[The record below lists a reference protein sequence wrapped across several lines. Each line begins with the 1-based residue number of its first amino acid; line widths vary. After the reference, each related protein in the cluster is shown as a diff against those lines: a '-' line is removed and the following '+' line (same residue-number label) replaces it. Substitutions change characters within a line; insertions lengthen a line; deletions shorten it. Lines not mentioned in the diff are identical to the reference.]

1 MNLYTILSSG
11 IGAHDVT
18 GLTARLSAWH
28 DAMVA
33 HERRLR
39 AGTTS
44 DVCDDECPHAEAP
57 ALWLE
62 AVAAFGARSQELT
75 FLRSRAQAARR
86 PARSASTPR
95 ARAEAA
101 DYTRGRASDPSS
113 DPSSDATASSTAA
126 VTAITEV

>member
-1 MNLYTILSSG
+1 MNLYTFLSSG
-11 IGAHDVT
+11 SGAHDAT
-18 GLTARLSAWH
+18 ALTARLSAWH

-44 DVCDDECPHAEAP
+44 DACDDECPHAEAP

-86 PARSASTPR
+86 PVSSAGPTR

-101 DYTRGRASDPSS
+101 DYARGRAPDSRSRTTTSS
-113 DPSSDATASSTAA
+113 SATVVVAT
-126 VTAITEV
+126 TEV